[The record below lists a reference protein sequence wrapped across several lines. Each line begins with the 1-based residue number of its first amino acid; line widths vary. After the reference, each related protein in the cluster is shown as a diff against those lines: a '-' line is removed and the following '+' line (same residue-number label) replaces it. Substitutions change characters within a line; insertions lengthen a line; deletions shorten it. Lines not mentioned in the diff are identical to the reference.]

1 MSMLNRDRHDP
12 LESDGREPLAPY
24 VALEDLGDVHF
35 VAAGFGSAL
44 EYFDDALRHLGSD
57 LEFDP
62 IVAARLNRKLA
73 DCHRS
78 KGQLD
83 LALVHLERSRHL
95 LSGHESE
102 LEFGIVLGRRA
113 DIECAQGKQE
123 LALADARAALDILGG
138 TSAHRD
144 YAFVL
149 RVAAAIHGRSGQFA
163 DFEQLNLDALATYR
177 RINDQEGVAAIFN
190 NLGIAYKNAC
200 QWDKAIRSLTE
211 AREISHRL
219 GLTRRIARNL
229 GNLGIVY
236 TKTRDFHEAIA
247 HLRQARRMAISLGD
261 QATIVSVQNSLG
273 HAYLLC
279 GKYAQA
285 QRCLLEARVL
295 AERHQMERS
304 IALAD
309 EFLGDLMS
317 AQGRYAEARQ
327 NYESGLKRARA
338 FAPKGDVVGEILR
351 RMADLELAIGLRSQA
366 IATARRALKV
376 CEGCNELHEIGFI
389 HRTMGLSLQ
398 GLGKLRESAAA
409 FAASIT
415 AFERT
420 RNAYELAWSRT
431 QLAELRIHQG
441 DREGLLRAVR
451 ESEAA
456 LTAFR
461 SLEDDHGA
469 CAAGLLLAR
478 AHRGLGNNDDGLLAV
493 YDLERICDE
502 NPNLDCSHEVRALR
516 RELEGAL
523 VSRGSES
530 ETSSLNL
537 FGELYS
543 LAHAGDAFDTRL
555 QEVLVSLCARA
566 QCRAAFI
573 ALCPPTAV
581 EPQVPAMH
589 GLAAGEAVRL
599 ARYLVRSGAQPLMLG
614 HVEGPLAHAVPEVA
628 RRSAAILC
636 QPLCLGERTLG
647 ILYLER
653 GPGVGIFTQQDVDFV
668 ATYANLAAVMLY
680 ENRRE
685 LFETRE
691 MPPERADLDP
701 HLDRILTEDSAM
713 FRILALAQ
721 KVARSDCTVLLA
733 GETGTGKGLLAH
745 CIHQMSHRHSRKF
758 IALNCAALP
767 EQLLESELFG
777 HVRGAFTGAEV
788 EKTGLLEAAHGGT
801 VFLDEVGKTSLFM
814 QGKLL
819 QFLDSS
825 EVRPVGSN
833 EFRRVDVRVICA
845 SKSNLRDLV
854 ATGRLLEDLYYRL
867 NDFPITL
874 PPLRERRGDIRLLMA
889 HALSR
894 AATELGRRRPV
905 LSRAATLALEAHSWP
920 GNVRELEKCIKRAV
934 ILADEGRPITLRHLP
949 DELQAAEPGSDDGDS
964 EAMIPL
970 RESVAQT
977 EARVIRAAL
986 LRSGG
991 NKSEAARL
999 LGVSYP
1005 CLLQKIRT
1013 YAVLFNGSQSSP

>member
-1 MSMLNRDRHDP
+1 MLNRDRHDP

-24 VALEDLGDVHF
+24 AALEDLGDVHYA
-35 VAAGFGSAL
+35 AAGFGTAL
-44 EYFDDALRHLGSD
+44 EYYDDVLRHLGSD

-62 IVAARLNRKLA
+62 QVAARLNRKLA
-73 DCHRS
+73 DCYRS
-78 KGQLD
+78 KGMLD
-83 LALVHLERSRHL
+83 PALDHLERACLL

-113 DIECAQGKQE
+113 DVECAQGKQE
-123 LALADARAALDILGG
+123 VALADARAALDILGG

-211 AREISHRL
+211 AKEISLRL

-247 HLRQARRMAISLGD
+247 HLRRARRMAISLGD

-279 GKYAQA
+279 GKLAQA

-304 IALAD
+304 VALAD
-309 EFLGDLMS
+309 EFLGDLML
-317 AQGRYAEARQ
+317 AQGHFAEARQ
-327 NYESGLKRARA
+327 NYESGLKRARG

-351 RMADLELAIGLRSQA
+351 RMADLELAIGLRSRA

-398 GLGKLRESAAA
+398 GLGKPREAAVA
-409 FAASIT
+409 LAASIT

-420 RNAYELAWSRT
+420 RNPYELAWSRT
-431 QLAELRIHQG
+431 QLAELHILQG
-441 DREGLLRAVR
+441 DREGLLRAAR

-461 SLEDDHGA
+461 AIEDDRGS

-478 AHRGLGNNDDGLLAV
+478 AHRGLGNYDDGLLAI

-502 NPNLDCSHEVRALR
+502 NPNLECGHEVRALR

-530 ETSSLNL
+530 EVSSLNL
-537 FGELYS
+537 FSELYS
-543 LAHAGDAFDTRL
+543 LAHAGDAFDARL
-555 QEVLVSLCARA
+555 QDVLGSLCARA
-566 QCRAAFI
+566 QCSAAFI
-573 ALCPPTAV
+573 ALCSPAAV
-581 EPQVPAMH
+581 EPQVAVAQ
-589 GLAAGEAVRL
+589 GLVPNEAARL
-599 ARYLVRSGAQPLMLG
+599 ARFLVRSGAQPLMLG
-614 HVEGPLAHAVPEVA
+614 HAEGPLAHAVPEVA

-653 GPGVGIFTQQDVDFV
+653 GRDAGVFTQQDVDFI
-668 ATYANLAAVMLY
+668 ATYANLAAVMVY

-685 LFETRE
+685 MFETPEVPPGRE
-691 MPPERADLDP
+691 TLDP
-701 HLDRILTEDSAM
+701 VMDRILTSDPAM

-745 CIHQMSHRHSRKF
+745 CIHQMSDRRGRKF

-777 HVRGAFTGAEV
+777 HVRGAFTGAEA
-788 EKTGLLEAAHGGT
+788 EKIGLLEAAHGGT

-833 EFRRVDVRVICA
+833 EFRRVDVRVVCA
-845 SKSNLRDLV
+845 SKSSLRDLV
-854 ATGRLLEDLYYRL
+854 AEGRLLEDLYYRL
-867 NDFPITL
+867 NDFPIML
-874 PPLRERRGDIRLLMA
+874 PPLRERRGDIRLLME

-894 AATELGRRRPV
+894 AATELRKPV
-905 LSRAATLALEAHSWP
+905 PVVSRAAALALEAHAWP

-934 ILADEGRPITLRHLP
+934 ILADEGQPITLRHLP
-949 DELQAAEPGSDDGDS
+949 DELQTPEARADEGVS
-964 EAMIPL
+964 EVSISL
-970 RESVAQT
+970 RESVALT

-986 LRSGG
+986 QRSAG

-1013 YAVLFNGSQSSP
+1013 YAAILDGSLGPA